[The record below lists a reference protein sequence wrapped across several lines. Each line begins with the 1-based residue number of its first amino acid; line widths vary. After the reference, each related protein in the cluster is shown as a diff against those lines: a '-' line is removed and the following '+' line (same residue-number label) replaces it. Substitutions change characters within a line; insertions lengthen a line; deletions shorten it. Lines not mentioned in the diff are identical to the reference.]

1 MPFALPA
8 EHTVE
13 PVTGGRVE
21 RRCLPLNGRLVV
33 AAEPLPGPYDV
44 LRLRIDVVNDSACPD
59 GAPREV
65 ALRTSLIAAHTL
77 VAVTAGAFLSATDP
91 PEWALPATRE
101 LDNRH
106 TWPVLAGPE
115 GRADLLL
122 SSPIILAD
130 HPQLAPE
137 SPTDLFDGTEIDEIL
152 SLRTL
157 VLTDEEKAEA
167 RATDPRAAAVVDAV
181 DAMPPEIWERLHGA
195 IRTLQPGR
203 SGRRPRSTTR
213 SSTPTCRGGIP
224 APTPPSIPRPTPSSS
239 AARRSPRAAR
249 CCCGRARAATSRTAS
264 STASRPRCTRCCTT
278 STARCTSRSPSTA
291 TRPRSCRSRTAGS
304 ATSAPTRSRCWHDR
318 VLAMNRVLVAGVGN
332 VFLSDDGF
340 GVEVAR
346 RLAGRDLPAGVE
358 VADIG
363 IRGMHLAYR
372 LLDGYRVLVLVDTV
386 RQGHPPGTLSL
397 LEHDLDG
404 PSDEAAR
411 FDAHGMEPGAVLS
424 MLDQLAHGV
433 GVERPVDRVL
443 VVGCEPASVDEGIGL
458 SEPVAAVVDRAA
470 QAVVDLVGD
479 LLDEED
485 QDDQVAAGG
494 RDRGGGGGGRHP
506 EP

>member
-1 MPFALPA
+1 VTRAPGTDDLRAALDEAARVADAVLFEGYLLYPYRASAQKNRLRWQFGVLTPPGFPDEPDRSRTEVLLDRRPGAVLHLRLRFLQLRARSVHDTDGRPVDELVDGDDRHFPWEEGVPREVDAAIPVDGPGEHTVPFGLPA
-8 EHTVE
+8 EHTSE

-33 AAEPLPGPYDV
+33 ATEPLPGPYDV

-157 VLTDEEKAEA
+157 VLTEEEKAEA

-195 IRTLQPGR
+195 IRTVRPATAAADPSDDILGARDDAVFATDVPWWDPGADTSVDPETDAVLVGGTPVAKGSR
-203 SGRRPRSTTR
+203 VLLRPR
-213 SSTPTCRGGIP
+213 PGGD
-224 APTPPSIPRPTPSSS
+224 AQ
-239 AARRSPRAAR
+239 
-249 CCCGRARAATSRTAS
+249 
-264 STASRPRCTRCCTT
+264 
-278 STARCTSRSPSTA
+278 
-291 TRPRSCRSRTAGS
+291 
-304 ATSAPTRSRCWHDR
+304 DR
-318 VLAMNRVLVAGVGN
+318 
-332 VFLSDDGF
+332 FLDG
-340 GVEVAR
+340 
-346 RLAGRDLPAGVE
+346 LPATVHAVLHDVDGDVH
-358 VADIG
+358 VA
-363 IRGMHLAYR
+363 
-372 LLDGYRVLVLVDTV
+372 VSVDDD
-386 RQGHPPGTLSL
+386 P
-397 LEHDLDG
+397 
-404 PSDEAAR
+404 AAELQV
-411 FDAHGMEPGAVLS
+411 AHGRFRYFHPDEI
-424 MLDQLAHGV
+424 
-433 GVERPVDRVL
+433 E
-443 VVGCEPASVDEGIGL
+443 VVP
-458 SEPVAAVVDRAA
+458 
-470 QAVVDLVGD
+470 
-479 LLDEED
+479 
-485 QDDQVAAGG
+485 
-494 RDRGGGGGGRHP
+494 
-506 EP
+506 